1 MLVTYDPEAD
11 ATYVSLTDTPVAK
24 TRQFGD
30 SVSVDL
36 DEVGSP
42 VGVELLMTPAS
53 VTSGVLTPLL
63 AELSQAL
70 RRGQG
75 SPPAERPSDGVEP
88 DALPANWRG

>member
-11 ATYVSLTDTPVAK
+11 ATYVLLADAPVTK

-36 DEVGSP
+36 DQAGSP

-53 VTSGVLTPLL
+53 VTGGVLAPLV
-63 AELSQAL
+63 EEYPKLSSVGDVL
-70 RRGQG
+70 RRL
-75 SPPAERPSDGVEP
+75 SLSAT
-88 DALPANWRG
+88 A

>member
-11 ATYVSLTDTPVAK
+11 ATYGSLTDTPVAK

-63 AELSQAL
+63 VEYPRLSGVGKVL
-70 RRGQG
+70 RRL
-75 SPPAERPSDGVEP
+75 SAPAT
-88 DALPANWRG
+88 A

>member
-42 VGVELLMTPAS
+42 VGVELLMAPAS
-53 VTSGVLTPLL
+53 VTSGVLAPLL
-63 AELSQAL
+63 AEYPRLSGVGEVLHRLSA
-70 RRGQG
+70 
-75 SPPAERPSDGVEP
+75 PA
-88 DALPANWRG
+88 PA